1 MFGPVCKDKPNP
13 KPKKITLQTQEQIE
27 NATWQLACALLISLI
42 HHDSKKRK
50 QVNSKTIGIGCCDD
64 SITFRIPYLKSSS
77 SLTQSAT
84 HPTHKRVT
92 NNTGRPT
99 RPISWLFV
107 V

>member
-50 QVNSKTIGIGCCDD
+50 QVNSKTIGIGCCSDD
-64 SITFRIPYLKSSS
+64 SITFASRISCPVHL
-77 SLTQSAT
+77 
-84 HPTHKRVT
+84 
-92 NNTGRPT
+92 
-99 RPISWLFV
+99 
-107 V
+107 

>member
-13 KPKKITLQTQEQIE
+13 KPNKQPYQIQEQIE
-27 NATWQLACALLISLI
+27 NATWQLACALFLSLY
-42 HHDSKKRK
+42 HHDSEKRK

-64 SITFRIPYLKSSS
+64 SITSCLKSSS

-99 RPISWLFV
+99 RPISWLFSV
-107 V
+107 